1 VSSSYPQ
8 PSRRALVKGSLA
20 ALAATRIPHL
30 RRPSD
35 EWRVAVVGLNGRGGD
50 HVEALR
56 QLPGVRVV
64 ALCDV
69 DDAVLA
75 RAAKKL
81 RENGPR
87 ADTHSDFRHV
97 LERKDVDA
105 VSLATPNHWH
115 ALQTIWA
122 CQAGKDVYVEKP
134 VTHSFAEGAPLITA
148 AKKYARIVQ
157 CGMQSRTSP
166 ALREAIEWVRAGN
179 LGAIQL
185 VRGLCY
191 KPRPSIGLTKGNQK
205 LPDSVDYDL
214 WCGPAP
220 LLPLRRTRLH
230 YDWHWNFAIGDG
242 DLGNQGVHQVDIGRW
257 ILGSDALP
265 LSVLSFGARLGYQD
279 DGETPN
285 TQMVFYDYA
294 PVPFLFEVRGLPRD
308 RAAQGGDW
316 LAAMDDYL
324 GVKIGVI
331 VHCAGGT
338 LRIPSY
344 TGATA
349 HDGAGREVRRFEQA
363 GDPFANWVEACKSR
377 RVEDLLAPLEVG
389 VRSSALVHL
398 GNASHRVGRALD
410 KAALLG
416 ELKSSTL
423 LTTNCQR
430 LLAHLDANEVDL
442 ATQKLVLGPCLVL
455 DPVQGCF
462 HEHEQANALLAGKF
476 REPYVLPV
484 V

>member
-1 VSSSYPQ
+1 VLQ
-8 PSRRALVKGSLA
+8 GSLA
-20 ALAATRIPHL
+20 ALAGARIPHL

-35 EWRVAVVGLNGRGGD
+35 ELRVAVVGLNGRGAD

-56 QLPGVRVV
+56 KLPGVRIV

-69 DDAVLA
+69 DDTVLA
-75 RAAKKL
+75 RANKKL
-81 RENGPR
+81 RENDVR
-87 ADTHSDFRHV
+87 ADLHSDFRTV
-97 LERKDVDA
+97 LERDDVDA

-115 ALQTIWA
+115 ALAAIWA
-122 CQAGKDVYVEKP
+122 MQAGKDVYVEKP
-134 VTHSFAEGAPLITA
+134 ATHGFGEGAPLITA
-148 AKKYARIVQ
+148 AQKHGRIVQ
-157 CGMQSRTSP
+157 CGMQSRCSP
-166 ALREAIEWVRAGN
+166 GLRAAIEWVRAGN

-191 KPRPSIGLTKGNQK
+191 KPRPSIGKTKGNQA

-220 LLPLRRTRLH
+220 LVPLRRARLH
-230 YDWHWNFAIGDG
+230 YDWHWFFGTGDG

-257 ILGSDALP
+257 ILGTDQLP
-265 LSVLSFGARLGYQD
+265 RSVLSFGARLGYDD

-285 TQMVFYDYA
+285 TQMVFFDYE

-308 RAAQGGDW
+308 RAAQGGEW
-316 LAAMDDYL
+316 LAGMDDYL
-324 GVKIGVI
+324 GVQIGVI
-331 VHCAGGT
+331 VHCENGT

-349 HDGAGREVRRFEQA
+349 HDGAGREVRRFEEG
-363 GDPFANWVEACKSR
+363 GDPFANWVAACKSR
-377 RVEDLLAPLEVG
+377 RVEDLLSPIEVG

-398 GNASHRVGRALD
+398 GNASHRVGRALGKD
-410 KAALLG
+410 ELLG
-416 ELKSSTL
+416 ALKSSTL

-430 LLAHLDANEVDL
+430 LFAHLDANEVDL
-442 ATQKLVLGPCLVL
+442 AKEKLVLGPCLVL
-455 DPVQGCF
+455 DTVHGCF
-462 HEHEQANALLAGKF
+462 QQHDQANALLAGKY